1 MILRRLKM
9 IDFIKNIFNPSF
21 RIYAMKPTRYKK
33 RIKTSGIPIITYVFI
48 AVIVRL
54 ILRPKKIARG
64 RNKKTETPE
73 DSKLDQS

>member
-1 MILRRLKM
+1 MWE
-9 IDFIKNIFNPSF
+9 NPNGPESF
-21 RIYAMKPTRYKK
+21 GIKK
-33 RIKTSGIPIITYVFI
+33 RIKTSGIPIITYVLI

-73 DSKLDQS
+73 DIKFDQSWCVFTSINPLKRIIKE